1 MRFVLFCF
9 RFFVFGFCHRF
20 FSLMISLIKFIR
32 RYFLFIIINYFIKTT
47 KIFLFVLFLKFLEYI
62 KIFNL
67 KNFIKLKHRER
78 KITKKESLNKEKKR
92 LTFLSLFFSLPSSF

>member
-1 MRFVLFCF
+1 
-9 RFFVFGFCHRF
+9 
-20 FSLMISLIKFIR
+20 MISLIKFIR

-78 KITKKESLNKEKKR
+78 KITKKESLNKRKKKID
-92 LTFLSLFFSLPSSF
+92 LLVVVFFLFPLLFETGNF

>member
-1 MRFVLFCF
+1 MRLFF
-9 RFFVFGFCHRF
+9 GFVFDFLFLVFVTDF
-20 FSLMISLIKFIR
+20 FFADDFFIR